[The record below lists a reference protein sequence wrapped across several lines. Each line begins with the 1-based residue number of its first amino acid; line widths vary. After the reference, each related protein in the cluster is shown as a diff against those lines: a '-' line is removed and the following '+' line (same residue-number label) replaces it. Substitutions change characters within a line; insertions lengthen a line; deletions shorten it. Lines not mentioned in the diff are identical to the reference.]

1 MLSNCEYAGIRAT
14 CTPVYTITDAEEG
27 RKWEIFHQP
36 NGRYCYIYS
45 EYFAALGWR
54 DTTSETNCTPDV
66 IAEEFEISV

>member
-27 RKWEIFHQP
+27 RKWEIFQQP

-54 DTTSETNCTPDV
+54 DTTGETNYTSDA
-66 IAEEFEISV
+66 IAEEFGISV